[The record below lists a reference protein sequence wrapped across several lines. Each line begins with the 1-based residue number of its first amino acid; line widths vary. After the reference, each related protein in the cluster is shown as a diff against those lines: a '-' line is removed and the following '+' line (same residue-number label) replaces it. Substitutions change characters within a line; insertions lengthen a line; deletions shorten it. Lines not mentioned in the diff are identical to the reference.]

1 MTVVAPLWYE
11 HYLSGLYGSRSY
23 HGYVGEVDFQRWRG
37 DVERVI
43 GTIKKCIDLNV
54 VSDQKHIRDLVV
66 ACERGAESIH
76 KSGSLDEGACAAIK
90 TLSTLCF
97 LLIGEHPN
105 HFFESRPFAEK
116 YWYLKGERSIG
127 YTQTP
132 NQKAKAIVNLERWGQ
147 IGDASKQTIQSL
159 YHRMGSEQFIEWFKS
174 EYTEE
179 YLEWF

>member
-1 MTVVAPLWYE
+1 MPPAL
-11 HYLSGLYGSRSY
+11 
-23 HGYVGEVDFQRWRG
+23 
-37 DVERVI
+37 
-43 GTIKKCIDLNV
+43 KIDY
-54 VSDQKHIRDLVV
+54 RF
-66 ACERGAESIH
+66 R
-76 KSGSLDEGACAAIK
+76 
-90 TLSTLCF
+90 F
-97 LLIGEHPN
+97 L
-105 HFFESRPFAEK
+105 
-116 YWYLKGERSIG
+116 IG